1 MEHTR
6 ELVTGLAAKL
16 FPAHPPEEI
25 LGYLDLYG
33 TQDHERERERVQ
45 YCVLKL
51 SEGDIGRLVSLLDA
65 AMRDYRD
72 VIMWAECPPMGAEEA
87 QKIVTKI
94 CDAFLNR
101 KTIPDV
107 TCPPNDHSSS

>member
-1 MEHTR
+1 MERTR
-6 ELVTGLAAKL
+6 EEVTGLAASL

-33 TQDHERERERVQ
+33 AGDHEHERERVQ

-51 SEGDIGRLVSLLDA
+51 SEGDLGRLVSLLDA

-72 VIMWAECPPMGAEEA
+72 VIMWAESPPMGADEA
-87 QKIVTKI
+87 QKIVATIHETFMK
-94 CDAFLNR
+94 R
-101 KTIPDV
+101 KTIP
-107 TCPPNDHSSS
+107 PA